1 MGFNIKKYFEKYSAF
16 FEGMG
21 SLSFFPYNNSK
32 PYWMRKDLTPQE
44 QDTLAIRGDWEKVGE
59 DLRISMDKYEESL
72 PNDKYKKLLF
82 SEGYKKL
89 LFNKLKIIISNRDNF
104 KKSLSNKFGN

>member
-1 MGFNIKKYFEKYSAF
+1 MGLNIKKYFEKYASF

-21 SLSFFPYNNSK
+21 SLRLFGGPSYK
-32 PYWMRKDLTPQE
+32 PPWMKDGLTPQE
-44 QDTLAIRGDWEKVGE
+44 QDALAIRRDWEKVGE
-59 DLRISMDKYEESL
+59 DLRISMAKYEESL
-72 PNDKYKKLLF
+72 SNDKYKKLLS

-89 LFNKLKIIISNRDNF
+89 LLNKLKIIISNRDNF